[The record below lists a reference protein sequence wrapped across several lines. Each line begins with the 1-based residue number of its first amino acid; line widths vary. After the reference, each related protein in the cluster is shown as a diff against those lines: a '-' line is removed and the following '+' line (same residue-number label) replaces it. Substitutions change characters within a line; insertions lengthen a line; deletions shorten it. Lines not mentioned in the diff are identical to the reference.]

1 MFSRGAFKKSGSF
14 FFFIFLLFP
23 FLIFSAGCLEND
35 ASIAVASKKYDTSVM
50 TAINGLIDSQMSAGK
65 IPGAIVGIWEDGYET
80 QLIAKGMADV
90 SAGRAALVTDRF
102 RIASNT
108 KMFTAMALL
117 ILADAKKIGLDDKVS
132 KYINDLPHTDMVTIR
147 QLANHTSGYYDYS
160 SDPVFI
166 ASASADMLRKWSP
179 RELMDFIKTKP
190 LDFTPGSRYHYSN
203 TNYVM
208 MGLLIETVTGMSWES
223 YITSKII
230 SPLQMTET
238 ECPKSY
244 AISGSYLKGYN
255 VDDGLTGEIVV
266 DPSWGWAA
274 GGIISTVS
282 DMKKWL
288 DALAGHS
295 LISSAMFAEH
305 LKRVPDPDSGGT
317 MEYGF
322 GLMMIWS
329 QFIGHTGVIPGYNS
343 AAFISL
349 DGKKAVVVVFNNEE
363 GFYGAD
369 TAFKLTKML
378 FKK

>member
-1 MFSRGAFKKSGSF
+1 MRFYVQQAGLSLPLFSIAAFAA
-14 FFFIFLLFP
+14 L
-23 FLIFSAGCLEND
+23 LIFSSGCLED
-35 ASIAVASKKYDTSVM
+35 DTTLSGPLKKYDAAVM
-50 TAINGLIDSQMSAGK
+50 AAINDTIDSQMSAGD
-65 IPGAIVGIWEDGYET
+65 IPGALVGIWEDGYET
-80 QLIAKGMADV
+80 QLIAKGLADV
-90 SAGRAALVTDRF
+90 ASGRAAAVTDRF

-117 ILADAKKIGLDDKVS
+117 ILADQKKIGLDDKVS
-132 KYINDLPHTDMVTIR
+132 KYIDDLPHTGLVTIR

-160 SDPVFI
+160 SDPVFV
-166 ASASADMLRKWSP
+166 ASGSADMLRKWSP
-179 RELMDFIKTKP
+179 RELMEFIKGKP
-190 LDFTPGSRYHYSN
+190 LDFTPGSNYHYSN

-208 MGLLIETVTGMSWES
+208 MGLIIETVTGMRWED

-230 SPLQMTET
+230 SPLLMSET
-238 ECPKSY
+238 ECPSGY
-244 AISGSYLKGYN
+244 AISGSHLKGYN
-255 VDDGLTGEIVV
+255 VDGGATSEIVV

-274 GGIISTVS
+274 GGIISTVT

-288 DALAGHS
+288 DALAGRS
-295 LISSAMFAEH
+295 LISPAMQAEQ
-305 LKRVPDPDSGGT
+305 LKRVADPDSGGT

-322 GLMMIWS
+322 GAMVIWS

-363 GFYGAD
+363 GFYGAS
-369 TAFKLTKML
+369 TAFKLAKML

>member
-1 MFSRGAFKKSGSF
+1 MV
-14 FFFIFLLFP
+14 LV
-23 FLIFSAGCLEND
+23 FSAGCLETD
-35 ASIAVASKKYDTSVM
+35 VSTAVALKKYDAAVLA
-50 TAINGLIDSQMSAGK
+50 AINGLIDSQMSAGK

-80 QLIAKGMADV
+80 QLIAKGMADA
-90 SAGRAALVTDRF
+90 SAGRVALVTDRF

-132 KYINDLPHTDMVTIR
+132 KYINDLPHTGMITIR

-160 SDPVFI
+160 NDPAFV
-166 ASASADMLRKWSP
+166 ATAGADMLRKWSP

-190 LDFTPGSRYHYSN
+190 LDFTPGSSYHYSN

-208 MGLLIETVTGMSWES
+208 MGLVIETVTGMSWES

-230 SPLQMTET
+230 SPLLMTET
-238 ECPKSY
+238 ECPSGY
-244 AISGSYLKGYN
+244 AISGSHLKGYN
-255 VDDGLTGEIVV
+255 FDNGVTGEIVV

-295 LISSAMFAEH
+295 LISSAMFAEQ

-322 GLMMIWS
+322 GVMMIWS

-349 DGKKAVVVVFNNEE
+349 DGQKAVVVVFNNEE